1 VSVRPFLVARRVLSL
16 RVAEDRGIEAEQ
28 DYDGMGVARVPATH
42 VKAML
47 PDGMR
52 LPSEAEL
59 EWLLRDGGAARWI
72 GVDPETQMSPTVP
85 GLFAA
90 GECAGG
96 LHGSGPVPLV
106 RVHSE
111 CMTGDVLGSLKCD
124 CGPQLA
130 AAQERIAAEAE
141 RGGSGVVV
149 YLRGHEG
156 RGIGLANKIRAY
168 ELQEQGLDT
177 VDANLEQGLPVD
189 AREYDVAAA
198 ILRDLGVGVV
208 RLMTNNPRKVHG
220 LGRHGIAVE
229 ETVGL
234 IAEATPESAP
244 YLDTKRDR
252 LGHSF
257 PATR

>member
-1 VSVRPFLVARRVLSL
+1 MSA
-16 RVAEDRGIEAEQ
+16 AEQ
-28 DYDGMGVARVPATH
+28 FVPSVERVGDA
-42 VKAML
+42 
-47 PDGMR
+47 R
-52 LPSEAEL
+52 LPTAHGTFRIVSYRAA
-59 EWLLRDGGAARWI
+59 DGYEHIAL
-72 GVDPETQMSPTVP
+72 V
-85 GLFAA
+85 
-90 GECAGG
+90 AGG